1 MLNNIFEEINRA
13 KSIVIL
19 THQNPDI
26 DAVASSLALMMFL
39 GDKADVI
46 IPTFPNTFSFLPN
59 IDKIK
64 KKSDK
69 KYDLAIALDCAD
81 KKRLIGYD
89 EYFKNA
95 TKTIIID
102 HHVTNE
108 RFADINYVVELAPA
122 CAQILT
128 YIMLEKAGSICENI
142 ATCLLAGIISDT
154 KGLTERNITS
164 MTFRMISYLV
174 SNGALYKE
182 VYKNVLESCSIEQFR
197 LKQLVVSRVEILNNN
212 IAVSYLTK
220 KDILGIDIVDHKYL
234 IKEYQNI
241 CGIDI
246 TVLFIEYEKF
256 VKVSLRSDSVDV
268 LKICKK
274 FKGGGHVN
282 SAGFMIYDS
291 LKNAKGKIIS
301 ELK

>member
-1 MLNNIFEEINRA
+1 MLNNIFEEINEA

-26 DAVASSLALMMFL
+26 DAVASSLALKIFL
-39 GDKADVI
+39 GEKADVI
-46 IPTFPNTFSFLPN
+46 IPTFPKTFSFLPH
-59 IDKIK
+59 IDEIEKS
-64 KKSDK
+64 SDK

-81 KKRLIGYD
+81 KRRLVGYD
-89 EYFKNA
+89 KYFKTA
-95 TKTIIID
+95 SKTIIID

-108 RFADINYVVELAPA
+108 RFADINYVVELSPA
-122 CAQILT
+122 CTQILT
-128 YIMLEKAGSICENI
+128 YIMLEKVGLICEDI

-174 SNGALYKE
+174 SNGAFYKE
-182 VYKNVLESCSIEQFR
+182 VYRSVMESCSVEQFR
-197 LKQLVVSRVEILNNN
+197 LKQLVISRVEILNNN

-220 KDILGIDIVDHKYL
+220 NDILGIDIVDHKYL

-246 TVLFIEYEKF
+246 TALFIEYEKF
-256 VKVSLRSDSVDV
+256 VKVSLRSENVDV

-274 FKGGGHVN
+274 FRGGGHIN
-282 SAGFMIYDS
+282 SAGFIIYDS
-291 LKNAKGKIIS
+291 LKNVKRKIIT
-301 ELK
+301 ELM